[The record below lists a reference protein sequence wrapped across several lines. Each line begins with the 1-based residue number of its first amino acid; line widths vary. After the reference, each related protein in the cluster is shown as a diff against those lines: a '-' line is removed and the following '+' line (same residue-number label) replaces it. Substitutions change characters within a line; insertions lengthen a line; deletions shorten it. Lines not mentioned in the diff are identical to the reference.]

1 MEFSL
6 NVNSMEQIELIIINQ
21 YDNMYCKIEKKII
34 LIIFYKKNWHVD
46 LL

>member
-1 MEFSL
+1 
-6 NVNSMEQIELIIINQ
+6 MEQIELIIINQ
-21 YDNMYCKIEKKII
+21 YDNMYCKIEKKKSF